1 MLFKKTYKLATM
13 LAVMGALT
21 GHAASDIDLN
31 SIGYFSFTP
40 LPAELQA
47 QKDTLLLSDSP
58 EYVGPVGGVLS
69 AGSINGKGRIYFYH
83 VNEMAEPHKIAII
96 LENTGNEPNGIA
108 VFRELKSIATS
119 DYFAAGRDL
128 SRKEL
133 EQPLTDKPLYSFVM
147 PPKSRQLVFTD
158 LEHSP
163 IPKDALFTGIV
174 DLQTSAPVFARVMM
188 IPMNLN
194 SIESSYWVNN
204 LPIDHVRLRGTFTG
218 AEREMAVTKEYNTTL
233 GGAYVELGND
243 REDRF
248 VEGVDELDNKAYVKD
263 AGNYGISYTVKIPT
277 SGEDPFRLYFNP
289 LGGGYSGSFTVKAQ
303 RRWQKAPSESMTYHI
318 GGDDGLMALG
328 HNTVLDSRYM
338 GNYYGGDTLT
348 IDFMPAGAS
357 NLPVRFL
364 LIPEALAN
372 PQYARVLATNEAG
385 QRALEAEAQKEATEA
400 AKKVAIEE
408 KYVAAKTQKE
418 EQAHQL
424 AEAAKLAAEK
434 AAAAHKAAQD
444 RQAELDKRD
453 AEEQAKLK
461 AKADAAAERARA
473 KAEADRQLAEQ
484 KAKADAQK
492 AEAARIAAE
501 QKAKDDAAKAEAA
514 RIAAEQKAKA
524 DAQKAEA
531 ARIAAEQ
538 AAREKAEREQAAR
551 EAAEQ
556 KAREYAAKLEAQRL
570 EAQRKAEEERIL
582 AEQRAEAAR
591 IEAEHKAAEQ
601 AAKNEAERQE
611 AARKAEAARQEA
623 LRKAEI
629 ARQEAARKAEEERLA
644 AIERAQEEARK
655 AEEARQRE
663 EARKV
668 EAARKAEDARLAA
681 IAKAQEEARKAE
693 ERRIAE
699 EAKRAEETRKAE
711 EARRAE
717 EARKAE
723 AARIAEAERIAEA
736 ARQAEEARIREENRA
751 AEAARKAERERIAKE
766 QAEAARKAEEARQL
780 AEKRYREYEIAQEQ
794 AKEARRR
801 ADIQR
806 EAQKKAAQRAEE
818 IRLAAQRQII
828 AKRNAEIARQKLAE
842 EREAARIAAQGG
854 KRRSFAELDDVNTSA
869 NQDEDTTQNAVSI
882 DQLTRKQQ

>member
-83 VNEMAEPHKIAII
+83 VNEMSEPHKIAII

-385 QRALEAEAQKEATEA
+385 QRALEAEAQKEAAEA

-591 IEAEHKAAEQ
+591 IEAERKAAEQ

-623 LRKAEI
+623 LRKAEM
-629 ARQEAARKAEEERLA
+629 ARQEAARKAEEE
-644 AIERAQEEARK
+644 
-655 AEEARQRE
+655 
-663 EARKV
+663 
-668 EAARKAEDARLAA
+668 RLAA

-699 EAKRAEETRKAE
+699 EAKRTEEARKAE

-854 KRRSFAELDDVNTSA
+854 KRRSFAELNDVNTSVD
-869 NQDEDTTQNAVSI
+869 QDEDTTQNAVSI

>member
-385 QRALEAEAQKEATEA
+385 QRALEAEAQKEAAEA

-501 QKAKDDAAKAEAA
+501 QKAKDDAARAEAA
-514 RIAAEQKAKA
+514 RIAAEQ
-524 DAQKAEA
+524 Q
-531 ARIAAEQ
+531 RIAAEQ

-551 EAAEQ
+551 DAAEK

-570 EAQRKAEEERIL
+570 EAQRKAEEERII

-623 LRKAEI
+623 ARQAEEKRRAAEAKAEAERIAAEAKRAEEARKAEAARQEAMRKAEI

-644 AIERAQEEARK
+644 AIAKAQEEARK
-655 AEEARQRE
+655 AEEARQQE
-663 EARKV
+663 EARRA
-668 EAARKAEDARLAA
+668 EAARKAED
-681 IAKAQEEARKAE
+681 
-693 ERRIAE
+693 
-699 EAKRAEETRKAE
+699 
-711 EARRAE
+711 ARRAE

-766 QAEAARKAEEARQL
+766 QAEAAKKAEEARQL

-869 NQDEDTTQNAVSI
+869 DQDEDTTQNAVSI

>member
-133 EQPLTDKPLYSFVM
+133 EQPLTDKSLYSFVM

-263 AGNYGISYTVKIPT
+263 SGNYGISYTVKIPT

-385 QRALEAEAQKEATEA
+385 QRALEAEAQKEAAEA

-591 IEAEHKAAEQ
+591 IEAERKAAEQ

-623 LRKAEI
+623 ARRAEEKRKA
-629 ARQEAARKAEEERLA
+629 AEAKAEA
-644 AIERAQEEARK
+644 
-655 AEEARQRE
+655 
-663 EARKV
+663 
-668 EAARKAEDARLAA
+668 D
-681 IAKAQEEARKAE
+681 
-693 ERRIAE
+693 RIAA
-699 EAKRAEETRKAE
+699 EAKRTEEARKAE

-723 AARIAEAERIAEA
+723 VARIAEAERIAEA

-882 DQLTRKQQ
+882 D

>member
-1 MLFKKTYKLATM
+1 MLCKKTYKLATM

-21 GHAASDIDLN
+21 GHAASDIDFN

-40 LPAELQA
+40 LPAQLES

-83 VNEMAEPHKIAII
+83 VNEMAEPHKIAIV
-96 LENTGNEPNGIA
+96 LENTGDAPNGIA
-108 VFRELKSIATS
+108 VFRELKSIATP

-133 EQPLTDKPLYSFVM
+133 EQPLSDRQLYSFVM

-158 LEHSP
+158 LEHTP

-188 IPMNLN
+188 IPMSLN
-194 SIESSYWVNN
+194 SIEASYWVNN

-218 AEREMAVTKEYNTTL
+218 AERKMAVSKEYNTTL

-248 VEGVDELDNKAYVKD
+248 VEGVDEMDNKAYVKD
-263 AGNYGISYTVKIPT
+263 SGNYGISYTVKIPT

-303 RRWQKAPSESMTYHI
+303 RRWQKVPSESMTYHV

-328 HNTVLDSRYM
+328 HNTVMDSRYM

-348 IDFMPAGAS
+348 IEFMPAGAS

-364 LIPEALAN
+364 LVPEALAN

-385 QRALEAEAQKEATEA
+385 QRALEAEAQKEAAEA

-408 KYVAAKTQKE
+408 KYVAAKAQKE

-424 AEAAKLAAEK
+424 AEQAKLAAEK
-434 AAAAHKAAQD
+434 AAAAHKAAQA
-444 RQAELDKRD
+444 RQAELDKRE
-453 AEEQAKLK
+453 AEEQAKIK
-461 AKADAAAERARA
+461 AKADAAAEKARA
-473 KAEADRQLAEQ
+473 KAEAERQLAEQ
-484 KAKADAQK
+484 KAKDDADK

-501 QKAKDDAAKAEAA
+501 QKAKDDAA
-514 RIAAEQKAKA
+514 
-524 DAQKAEA
+524 
-531 ARIAAEQ
+531 
-538 AAREKAEREQAAR
+538 
-551 EAAEQ
+551 
-556 KAREYAAKLEAQRL
+556 
-570 EAQRKAEEERIL
+570 
-582 AEQRAEAAR
+582 RAEAA
-591 IEAEHKAAEQ
+591 
-601 AAKNEAERQE
+601 RQE
-611 AARKAEAARQEA
+611 AARKAEEKRKAAEAKAEAERIAAEVKRAEEARKAEEARQEA
-623 LRKAEI
+623 LRKVEM

-644 AIERAQEEARK
+644 AIAKEQEAS
-655 AEEARQRE
+655 
-663 EARKV
+663 
-668 EAARKAEDARLAA
+668 
-681 IAKAQEEARKAE
+681 RKAE
-693 ERRIAE
+693 ERRIAA
-699 EAKRAEETRKAE
+699 EAKRAEEMRKAE
-711 EARRAE
+711 EARIAE
-717 EARKAE
+717 EIRKAE
-723 AARIAEAERIAEA
+723 ATRRAEAERIAEA
-736 ARQAEEARIREENRA
+736 ARLAEEARIREENRI

-780 AEKRYREYEIAQEQ
+780 AEKRYREYEIAQAQ

-801 ADIQR
+801 AEIQR

-828 AKRNAEIARQKLAE
+828 AKRNAEIARQKIAE
-842 EREAARIAAQGG
+842 EREAARIAVQGG
-854 KRRSFAELDDVNTSA
+854 KRRSFSELDDVNT
-869 NQDEDTTQNAVSI
+869 NVDQEQDNAQDAVSI
-882 DQLTRKQQ
+882 EQLTRRRN

>member
-40 LPAELQA
+40 LPAELQE

-194 SIESSYWVNN
+194 SMESSYWVNN

-303 RRWQKAPSESMTYHI
+303 RRWQKVPSESMTYHI

-385 QRALEAEAQKEATEA
+385 QRALEVEAQKEAAEA

-444 RQAELDKRD
+444 RQVELDKRD

-473 KAEADRQLAEQ
+473 KAEA
-484 KAKADAQK
+484 
-492 AEAARIAAE
+492 ARIAAE
-501 QKAKDDAAKAEAA
+501 QKAKDDA
-514 RIAAEQKAKA
+514 
-524 DAQKAEA
+524 QKAEV
-531 ARIAAEQ
+531 ARVAAEQ
-538 AAREKAEREQAAR
+538 AAREKAVREQAAR

-591 IEAEHKAAEQ
+591 IEAERKVAEQ

-623 LRKAEI
+623 LRKAEM

-663 EARKV
+663 EARRV
-668 EAARKAEDARLAA
+668 EASRQAEEARLAA
-681 IAKAQEEARKAE
+681 
-693 ERRIAE
+693 
-699 EAKRAEETRKAE
+699 
-711 EARRAE
+711 
-717 EARKAE
+717 
-723 AARIAEAERIAEA
+723 IAEA

-854 KRRSFAELDDVNTSA
+854 KRRSFAELDDVNTSV

>member
-133 EQPLTDKPLYSFVM
+133 EQPLMDKPLYSFVM

-385 QRALEAEAQKEATEA
+385 QRALEAEAQKEAAEA

-501 QKAKDDAAKAEAA
+501 Q
-514 RIAAEQKAKA
+514 
-524 DAQKAEA
+524 
-531 ARIAAEQ
+531 

-591 IEAEHKAAEQ
+591 IEAERKAAEQ

-623 LRKAEI
+623 ARQAEEKRKAAEAKAEANRIAAEAKRTEEARKAEEARQEALRKAEM
-629 ARQEAARKAEEERLA
+629 ARQEAARKAEEE
-644 AIERAQEEARK
+644 
-655 AEEARQRE
+655 
-663 EARKV
+663 
-668 EAARKAEDARLAA
+668 RLAA

-699 EAKRAEETRKAE
+699 EAKRAEEARKAE

-766 QAEAARKAEEARQL
+766 QAEAARKAEEARRL

>member
-385 QRALEAEAQKEATEA
+385 QRALEAEAQKEAAEA

-531 ARIAAEQ
+531 ARMAAEQ
-538 AAREKAEREQAAR
+538 VAREKAEREQAAR

-623 LRKAEI
+623 LRKAEM
-629 ARQEAARKAEEERLA
+629 ARQEAARKAEEERLV

-663 EARKV
+663 EARRV
-668 EAARKAEDARLAA
+668 EASRQAEEARLAA
-681 IAKAQEEARKAE
+681 
-693 ERRIAE
+693 
-699 EAKRAEETRKAE
+699 
-711 EARRAE
+711 
-717 EARKAE
+717 
-723 AARIAEAERIAEA
+723 IAEA

-780 AEKRYREYEIAQEQ
+780 AEKRYREYEIAQAQ

-801 ADIQR
+801 AEIQR

-869 NQDEDTTQNAVSI
+869 DQDEDTTQNSVSI
-882 DQLTRKQQ
+882 DQLTKKQQ

>member
-83 VNEMAEPHKIAII
+83 VNEMSEPHKIAII

-133 EQPLTDKPLYSFVM
+133 EQPLSDKPLYSFVM

-385 QRALEAEAQKEATEA
+385 QRALEAEAQKEAAEA

-408 KYVAAKTQKE
+408 KTVAVKTQKE

-424 AEAAKLAAEK
+424 AEQAKLAAEK
-434 AAAAHKAAQD
+434 AAAIHKAAQA

-461 AKADAAAERARA
+461 AKADAVAERVRA

-484 KAKADAQK
+484 KAKVEAQK
-492 AEAARIAAE
+492 TEAARIAAE
-501 QKAKDDAAKAEAA
+501 QKAKDDAARAEAA
-514 RIAAEQKAKA
+514 RIAAEQ
-524 DAQKAEA
+524 Q
-531 ARIAAEQ
+531 RIAAEQ

-551 EAAEQ
+551 DAAEK

-582 AEQRAEAAR
+582 AEQRAEATR
-591 IEAEHKAAEQ
+591 IEAERKAAEQ

-623 LRKAEI
+623 ARQAEEKRKAAEAKAEADRIAAEAKRAEEARKAEAARQEAMRKAEM

-644 AIERAQEEARK
+644 AIAKAQEEARK
-655 AEEARQRE
+655 AEEARQ
-663 EARKV
+663 
-668 EAARKAEDARLAA
+668 
-681 IAKAQEEARKAE
+681 QEEAR
-693 ERRIAE
+693 R
-699 EAKRAEETRKAE
+699 
-711 EARRAE
+711 
-717 EARKAE
+717 
-723 AARIAEAERIAEA
+723 AEA
-736 ARQAEEARIREENRA
+736 ARQAEEARKREENRV
-751 AEAARKAERERIAKE
+751 AEATHKAERERIAKE

-854 KRRSFAELDDVNTSA
+854 KRRSFAELDDVNTTVD
-869 NQDEDTTQNAVSI
+869 QDEDTTQNAVPI
-882 DQLTRKQQ
+882 DQLTKKNSK

>member
-31 SIGYFSFTP
+31 SIGYFAFTP

-83 VNEMAEPHKIAII
+83 VNEMSEPHKIAII
-96 LENTGNEPNGIA
+96 LENIGNEPNGIA

-248 VEGVDELDNKAYVKD
+248 VEGVDELDNKSYVKD

-348 IDFMPAGAS
+348 IEFIPAGAS

-372 PQYARVLATNEAG
+372 PQYVRVLATNEAG
-385 QRALEAEAQKEATEA
+385 QRALEAEAQKEAAEA

-473 KAEADRQLAEQ
+473 KAEA
-484 KAKADAQK
+484 
-492 AEAARIAAE
+492 ARIAAE
-501 QKAKDDAAKAEAA
+501 QKAKDDA
-514 RIAAEQKAKA
+514 
-524 DAQKAEA
+524 QKAEV
-531 ARIAAEQ
+531 ARVAAEQ

-591 IEAEHKAAEQ
+591 IEAERKAAEQ

-623 LRKAEI
+623 LRKAEM

-663 EARKV
+663 EARRV
-668 EAARKAEDARLAA
+668 EASRQAEEARLAA
-681 IAKAQEEARKAE
+681 
-693 ERRIAE
+693 
-699 EAKRAEETRKAE
+699 
-711 EARRAE
+711 
-717 EARKAE
+717 
-723 AARIAEAERIAEA
+723 IAEA

-751 AEAARKAERERIAKE
+751 VEAARKAERERIAKE

-869 NQDEDTTQNAVSI
+869 DQDEDTTQNAVSI

>member
-47 QKDTLLLSDSP
+47 QKDTLILSDSP

-303 RRWQKAPSESMTYHI
+303 RRWQKAPSEIMTYHI

-385 QRALEAEAQKEATEA
+385 QRALEAEAQKEAAEA

-538 AAREKAEREQAAR
+538 AAREKAEREQSAR

-591 IEAEHKAAEQ
+591 IEAERKAAEQ

-611 AARKAEAARQEA
+611 AARKAEAARQEVA
-623 LRKAEI
+623 RRAEEKRKA
-629 ARQEAARKAEEERLA
+629 AEAKAEA
-644 AIERAQEEARK
+644 
-655 AEEARQRE
+655 
-663 EARKV
+663 
-668 EAARKAEDARLAA
+668 D
-681 IAKAQEEARKAE
+681 
-693 ERRIAE
+693 RIAA
-699 EAKRAEETRKAE
+699 EAKRADEARKAE

-723 AARIAEAERIAEA
+723 VARIAEAERIAEA

-869 NQDEDTTQNAVSI
+869 DQDEDTTQNAVSI

>member
-385 QRALEAEAQKEATEA
+385 QRALEAEAQKEAAEA

-501 QKAKDDAAKAEAA
+501 QKAKDDAAKVEAA
-514 RIAAEQKAKA
+514 RIVAEQKAKA

-531 ARIAAEQ
+531 ARIADEQ

-591 IEAEHKAAEQ
+591 IETEHKAAEQ

-623 LRKAEI
+623 ARQAEEKRKA
-629 ARQEAARKAEEERLA
+629 AEAKAEADRIA
-644 AIERAQEEARK
+644 AEAKRT
-655 AEEARQRE
+655 
-663 EARKV
+663 
-668 EAARKAEDARLAA
+668 
-681 IAKAQEEARKAE
+681 EEARKAE

-699 EAKRAEETRKAE
+699 EAKRAEEARKAE
-711 EARRAE
+711 EAHRAE

-736 ARQAEEARIREENRA
+736 ARQAEEARIREENRV

-869 NQDEDTTQNAVSI
+869 DQDEDTTQNAVSI

>member
-40 LPAELQA
+40 LPTELQS
-47 QKDTLLLSDSP
+47 QKDTLILSDSP

-83 VNEMAEPHKIAII
+83 VNEMSEPHKIAII

-133 EQPLTDKPLYSFVM
+133 EQPLSDKPLYSFVM

-204 LPIDHVRLRGTFTG
+204 LPIDQVRLRGTFTG

-385 QRALEAEAQKEATEA
+385 QRALEAEAQKEAAEA

-408 KYVAAKTQKE
+408 KTVAVKTQKE

-424 AEAAKLAAEK
+424 AEQAKLAAEK
-434 AAAAHKAAQD
+434 AAAIHKAAQA

-461 AKADAAAERARA
+461 AKADAAAERARV

-538 AAREKAEREQAAR
+538 KAKDDAARAEAARIAAAEKAKEDARLAAAKAEQQRMAVEQAAREKAEREQATR
-551 EAAEQ
+551 DAAEK
-556 KAREYAAKLEAQRL
+556 KAREYAAKLEAQQL

-591 IEAEHKAAEQ
+591 IEAERKAAEQ

-611 AARKAEAARQEA
+611 AARKAEV
-623 LRKAEI
+623 
-629 ARQEAARKAEEERLA
+629 ARQEAARQAEEKRKVAEAKAE
-644 AIERAQEEARK
+644 
-655 AEEARQRE
+655 AE
-663 EARKV
+663 
-668 EAARKAEDARLAA
+668 
-681 IAKAQEEARKAE
+681 
-693 ERRIAE
+693 RIAA
-699 EAKRAEETRKAE
+699 EAKRS
-711 EARRAE
+711 E

-723 AARIAEAERIAEA
+723 AARQEAMRKAEI
-736 ARQAEEARIREENRA
+736 ARQ
-751 AEAARKAERERIAKE
+751 EAARKAERERIAKE

-854 KRRSFAELDDVNTSA
+854 KRRSFAELDDVNTTVD
-869 NQDEDTTQNAVSI
+869 QDEDTTQNAVSI
-882 DQLTRKQQ
+882 DQLTKKNSK

>member
-13 LAVMGALT
+13 LAVMGVLT

-385 QRALEAEAQKEATEA
+385 QRALEAEAQKEAAEA

-408 KYVAAKTQKE
+408 KYVAVKTQKE

-501 QKAKDDAAKAEAA
+501 Q
-514 RIAAEQKAKA
+514 
-524 DAQKAEA
+524 
-531 ARIAAEQ
+531 

-591 IEAEHKAAEQ
+591 IEVERKAAEQ

-629 ARQEAARKAEEERLA
+629 ARQEAARKAEEERLV

-681 IAKAQEEARKAE
+681 IAKAEEEARKAE

-699 EAKRAEETRKAE
+699 EAKRAEEARKAE

-723 AARIAEAERIAEA
+723 VARIAEAERIAEA

-751 AEAARKAERERIAKE
+751 AEAARKAERERIVKE
-766 QAEAARKAEEARQL
+766 QAEAAKKSEEARQL

-869 NQDEDTTQNAVSI
+869 DQDEDTTQNAVSI

>member
-1 MLFKKTYKLATM
+1 MLCKKTYKLATM

-21 GHAASDIDLN
+21 GHAASDIDFN

-40 LPAELQA
+40 LPAQLEA

-83 VNEMAEPHKIAII
+83 VNEMAEPHKIAIV
-96 LENTGNEPNGIA
+96 LENTGDAPNGIA
-108 VFRELKSIATS
+108 IFRELKSIATP

-133 EQPLTDKPLYSFVM
+133 EQPLSDRQLYSFVM

-158 LEHSP
+158 LEHTP

-188 IPMNLN
+188 IPMSLN
-194 SIESSYWVNN
+194 SIEASYWVNN

-218 AEREMAVTKEYNTTL
+218 AERKMAVSKEYNTTL

-248 VEGVDELDNKAYVKD
+248 VEGVDEMDNKAYVKD
-263 AGNYGISYTVKIPT
+263 SGNYGISYTVKIPT

-303 RRWQKAPSESMTYHI
+303 RRWQKVPSESMTYHV

-328 HNTVLDSRYM
+328 HNTVMDSRYM

-348 IDFMPAGAS
+348 IEFMPAGAS

-364 LIPEALAN
+364 LVPEALAN

-385 QRALEAEAQKEATEA
+385 QRALEAEAQKEAAEA

-408 KYVAAKTQKE
+408 KYVAAKAQKE

-424 AEAAKLAAEK
+424 AEQAKLAAEK
-434 AAAAHKAAQD
+434 AAAAHKAAQA
-444 RQAELDKRD
+444 RQAELDKRE
-453 AEEQAKLK
+453 AEEQAKIK
-461 AKADAAAERARA
+461 AKADAAAEKARA
-473 KAEADRQLAEQ
+473 KAEAERQLAEQ
-484 KAKADAQK
+484 KAKDDADK

-501 QKAKDDAAKAEAA
+501 QKAKDDAARAEAA
-514 RIAAEQKAKA
+514 RLAAEAKAKEDARIAAAKA
-524 DAQKAEA
+524 EQQ
-531 ARIAAEQ
+531 RIAAEQ
-538 AAREKAEREQAAR
+538 AAREKAQREQAA
-551 EAAEQ
+551 
-556 KAREYAAKLEAQRL
+556 KT
-570 EAQRKAEEERIL
+570 
-582 AEQRAEAAR
+582 
-591 IEAEHKAAEQ
+591 
-601 AAKNEAERQE
+601 EAERQE

-623 LRKAEI
+623 ARKAEEKRKAAEAKAEAERI
-629 ARQEAARKAEEERLA
+629 AAEVKRAEEARKAEEARQEALRKVEMARQEAARKAEEERLA
-644 AIERAQEEARK
+644 AIAKEQEES
-655 AEEARQRE
+655 
-663 EARKV
+663 
-668 EAARKAEDARLAA
+668 
-681 IAKAQEEARKAE
+681 RKAE
-693 ERRIAE
+693 ERRIAA
-699 EAKRAEETRKAE
+699 EAKRAEEMRKAE
-711 EARRAE
+711 DARIAE
-717 EARKAE
+717 EIRKAE
-723 AARIAEAERIAEA
+723 AARHAEAERIAEA
-736 ARQAEEARIREENRA
+736 ARLAEEARIREENRI

-780 AEKRYREYEIAQEQ
+780 AEKRYREYEIAQAQ

-801 ADIQR
+801 AEIQR

-828 AKRNAEIARQKLAE
+828 AKRNAEIARQKIAE

-854 KRRSFAELDDVNTSA
+854 KRRSFSELDDVNT
-869 NQDEDTTQNAVSI
+869 NVDQEQDNAQDAVSI
-882 DQLTRKQQ
+882 EQLTRRRN

>member
-1 MLFKKTYKLATM
+1 M

-348 IDFMPAGAS
+348 IEFMPAGAS

-385 QRALEAEAQKEATEA
+385 QRALEAEAQKEAAEA

-591 IEAEHKAAEQ
+591 IEAERKAAEQ

-623 LRKAEI
+623 
-629 ARQEAARKAEEERLA
+629 ARQ
-644 AIERAQEEARK
+644 
-655 AEEARQRE
+655 
-663 EARKV
+663 
-668 EAARKAEDARLAA
+668 
-681 IAKAQEEARKAE
+681 
-693 ERRIAE
+693 
-699 EAKRAEETRKAE
+699 
-711 EARRAE
+711 
-717 EARKAE
+717 AE

>member
-108 VFRELKSIATS
+108 VFRELKSIATP

-133 EQPLTDKPLYSFVM
+133 EQPLSDKPLYSFVM

-348 IDFMPAGAS
+348 IEFMPAGAS

-385 QRALEAEAQKEATEA
+385 QRALEAEAQKEAAEA

-492 AEAARIAAE
+492 AEATRIAAE

-514 RIAAEQKAKA
+514 RMAAEQKAKA

-538 AAREKAEREQAAR
+538 AAREKAQKEQAAR

-591 IEAEHKAAEQ
+591 IEAERKAAEQ

-623 LRKAEI
+623 ARQAEEKRKAAEAKAEADRIAAEAKRAEEARKAEEARQEALRKAEM

-644 AIERAQEEARK
+644 AIVRAQEEARK

-663 EARKV
+663 EARRV
-668 EAARKAEDARLAA
+668 EAARQAEEARLAA
-681 IAKAQEEARKAE
+681 
-693 ERRIAE
+693 
-699 EAKRAEETRKAE
+699 
-711 EARRAE
+711 
-717 EARKAE
+717 
-723 AARIAEAERIAEA
+723 IAEA

-751 AEAARKAERERIAKE
+751 AEAARKAERERIEKE

-854 KRRSFAELDDVNTSA
+854 KRRSFAELNDVNT
-869 NQDEDTTQNAVSI
+869 NVDQDEDTTQNAVSI

>member
-385 QRALEAEAQKEATEA
+385 QRALEAEAQKEAAEA

-591 IEAEHKAAEQ
+591 IEAERKAAEQ

-623 LRKAEI
+623 LRKAEM

-668 EAARKAEDARLAA
+668 EAARQAEEARLAA
-681 IAKAQEEARKAE
+681 
-693 ERRIAE
+693 
-699 EAKRAEETRKAE
+699 
-711 EARRAE
+711 
-717 EARKAE
+717 
-723 AARIAEAERIAEA
+723 IAEA

-869 NQDEDTTQNAVSI
+869 DQDEDTTQNAVSI

>member
-133 EQPLTDKPLYSFVM
+133 EQPLTDKALYSFVM

-372 PQYARVLATNEAG
+372 PQYARILATNEAG
-385 QRALEAEAQKEATEA
+385 QRALEAEAQKEAAEA

-611 AARKAEAARQEA
+611 AARKAEADRIAAEAKRTEEARKAEEARQEA
-623 LRKAEI
+623 LRKAEM
-629 ARQEAARKAEEERLA
+629 ARQEAARKAEEE
-644 AIERAQEEARK
+644 
-655 AEEARQRE
+655 
-663 EARKV
+663 
-668 EAARKAEDARLAA
+668 RLAA

-699 EAKRAEETRKAE
+699 EAKRAEEARKAE

>member
-108 VFRELKSIATS
+108 VFRELKSIATP

-133 EQPLTDKPLYSFVM
+133 EQPLSDKPLYSFVM

-263 AGNYGISYTVKIPT
+263 SGNYGISYTVKIPT

-348 IDFMPAGAS
+348 IEFMPAGAS

-364 LIPEALAN
+364 LVPEALAN

-385 QRALEAEAQKEATEA
+385 QRALEAEAQKEAAEA

-453 AEEQAKLK
+453 AEEQAKRK

-514 RIAAEQKAKA
+514 RMAAEQKAKA

-538 AAREKAEREQAAR
+538 AAREKAQKEQAAR

-591 IEAEHKAAEQ
+591 IEAERKAAEQ

-644 AIERAQEEARK
+644 AIVRAQEEARK
-655 AEEARQRE
+655 SEEARQRE
-663 EARKV
+663 EARRV
-668 EAARKAEDARLAA
+668 EAARQAEEARLAA
-681 IAKAQEEARKAE
+681 
-693 ERRIAE
+693 
-699 EAKRAEETRKAE
+699 
-711 EARRAE
+711 
-717 EARKAE
+717 
-723 AARIAEAERIAEA
+723 IAEA

-854 KRRSFAELDDVNTSA
+854 KRRSFAELNDVNT
-869 NQDEDTTQNAVSI
+869 NVDQDEDTTQNAVSI

>member
-1 MLFKKTYKLATM
+1 MLCKKTYKLATM

-21 GHAASDIDLN
+21 GHAASDIDFN

-40 LPAELQA
+40 LPAQLEA

-83 VNEMAEPHKIAII
+83 VNEMAEPHKIAIV
-96 LENTGNEPNGIA
+96 LENTGDAPNGIA
-108 VFRELKSIATS
+108 IFRELKSIATP

-133 EQPLTDKPLYSFVM
+133 EQPLSDRQLYSFVM

-158 LEHSP
+158 LEHTP

-188 IPMNLN
+188 IPMSLN
-194 SIESSYWVNN
+194 SIEASYWVNN

-218 AEREMAVTKEYNTTL
+218 AERKMAVSKEYNTTL

-248 VEGVDELDNKAYVKD
+248 VEGVDEMDNKAYVKD
-263 AGNYGISYTVKIPT
+263 SGNYGISYTVKIPT

-303 RRWQKAPSESMTYHI
+303 RRWQKVPSESMTYHV

-328 HNTVLDSRYM
+328 HNTVMDSRYM

-348 IDFMPAGAS
+348 IEFMPAGAS

-364 LIPEALAN
+364 LVPEALAN

-385 QRALEAEAQKEATEA
+385 QRALEAEAQKEAAEA

-408 KYVAAKTQKE
+408 KYVAAKAQKE

-424 AEAAKLAAEK
+424 AEQAKLAAEK
-434 AAAAHKAAQD
+434 AAAAHKAAQA
-444 RQAELDKRD
+444 RQAELDKRE
-453 AEEQAKLK
+453 AEEQAKIK
-461 AKADAAAERARA
+461 AKADAAAEKARA
-473 KAEADRQLAEQ
+473 KAEAERQLGEQ
-484 KAKADAQK
+484 KAKADADK

-501 QKAKDDAAKAEAA
+501 QKAKDDAARAEAA
-514 RIAAEQKAKA
+514 RLAAEAKAKEDARIAAAKA
-524 DAQKAEA
+524 EQQ
-531 ARIAAEQ
+531 RIAAEQ
-538 AAREKAEREQAAR
+538 AAREKDQREQAAR
-551 EAAEQ
+551 EAAEK
-556 KAREYAAKLEAQRL
+556 KAQEYAAKLEAQRL
-570 EAQRKAEEERIL
+570 EAQRKAEERRIA
-582 AEQRAEAAR
+582 AEAKRAEEMRKAEDAR
-591 IEAEHKAAEQ
+591 IAEEI
-601 AAKNEAERQE
+601 
-611 AARKAEAARQEA
+611 RKAEAARH
-623 LRKAEI
+623 
-629 ARQEAARKAEEERLA
+629 
-644 AIERAQEEARK
+644 
-655 AEEARQRE
+655 
-663 EARKV
+663 
-668 EAARKAEDARLAA
+668 
-681 IAKAQEEARKAE
+681 
-693 ERRIAE
+693 
-699 EAKRAEETRKAE
+699 
-711 EARRAE
+711 
-717 EARKAE
+717 
-723 AARIAEAERIAEA
+723 AEAERIAEA
-736 ARQAEEARIREENRA
+736 ARLAEEARIREENRI

-780 AEKRYREYEIAQEQ
+780 AEKRYREYEIAQAQ

-801 ADIQR
+801 AEIQR
-806 EAQKKAAQRAEE
+806 EAQKKAARRAEE

-828 AKRNAEIARQKLAE
+828 AKRNAEIARQKIAE

-854 KRRSFAELDDVNTSA
+854 KRRSFSELDDVNT
-869 NQDEDTTQNAVSI
+869 NVDQEQDNAQDAVSI
-882 DQLTRKQQ
+882 EQLTRRRN

>member
-83 VNEMAEPHKIAII
+83 VNEMSEPHKIAII

-133 EQPLTDKPLYSFVM
+133 EQPLSDKPLYSFVM

-348 IDFMPAGAS
+348 IEFMPAGAS

-385 QRALEAEAQKEATEA
+385 QRALEAEAQKEAAEA

-408 KYVAAKTQKE
+408 KTVAVKTQKE

-424 AEAAKLAAEK
+424 AEQAKLAAEK
-434 AAAAHKAAQD
+434 AAAIHKAAQA

-453 AEEQAKLK
+453 AEEQVKLK
-461 AKADAAAERARA
+461 AKADAAAERVR
-473 KAEADRQLAEQ
+473 
-484 KAKADAQK
+484 
-492 AEAARIAAE
+492 
-501 QKAKDDAAKAEAA
+501 AKAEAA
-514 RIAAEQKAKA
+514 RIT
-524 DAQKAEA
+524 
-531 ARIAAEQ
+531 AEQ

-551 EAAEQ
+551 DAAEK
-556 KAREYAAKLEAQRL
+556 KARDYAAKLEAQRL

-591 IEAEHKAAEQ
+591 IEAERKAAEQ

-623 LRKAEI
+623 ARQAEEKRKAAEAKAEADRIAAEAKRAEEARKSEAARQEAMRKAEI

-644 AIERAQEEARK
+644 AIAKAQEEARK
-655 AEEARQRE
+655 AEEARQ
-663 EARKV
+663 
-668 EAARKAEDARLAA
+668 
-681 IAKAQEEARKAE
+681 QEEARKAE
-693 ERRIAE
+693 EARQQ
-699 EAKRAEETRKAE
+699 E
-711 EARRAE
+711 EARR
-717 EARKAE
+717 
-723 AARIAEAERIAEA
+723 AEA

-854 KRRSFAELDDVNTSA
+854 KRRSFAELNDVNTTVD
-869 NQDEDTTQNAVSI
+869 QDEDTAQNAVSI
-882 DQLTRKQQ
+882 DQLTRKKQ

>member
-372 PQYARVLATNEAG
+372 PQYARILATNEAG
-385 QRALEAEAQKEATEA
+385 QRALEAEAQKEAAEA

-484 KAKADAQK
+484 KA
-492 AEAARIAAE
+492 
-501 QKAKDDAAKAEAA
+501 
-514 RIAAEQKAKA
+514 
-524 DAQKAEA
+524 
-531 ARIAAEQ
+531 
-538 AAREKAEREQAAR
+538 
-551 EAAEQ
+551 
-556 KAREYAAKLEAQRL
+556 REYAAKLEAQRL

-591 IEAEHKAAEQ
+591 IEAERKAAEQ

-623 LRKAEI
+623 ARQAEEKRKAAEAKAEADRIAAEAKRTEEARKAEEARQEALRKAEM

-663 EARKV
+663 EARRV
-668 EAARKAEDARLAA
+668 EASRQAEEARLAA
-681 IAKAQEEARKAE
+681 
-693 ERRIAE
+693 
-699 EAKRAEETRKAE
+699 
-711 EARRAE
+711 
-717 EARKAE
+717 
-723 AARIAEAERIAEA
+723 IAEA

>member
-83 VNEMAEPHKIAII
+83 VNEMSEPHKIAII

-133 EQPLTDKPLYSFVM
+133 EQPLSDKPLYSFVM

-204 LPIDHVRLRGTFTG
+204 LPIDQVRLRGTFTG

-348 IDFMPAGAS
+348 IEFMPAGAS

-372 PQYARVLATNEAG
+372 PQYARILATNEAG
-385 QRALEAEAQKEATEA
+385 QRALEAEAQKEAAEA

-408 KYVAAKTQKE
+408 KTVAVKTQKE

-501 QKAKDDAAKAEAA
+501 QKAKDDAAKAEEA

-591 IEAEHKAAEQ
+591 IEAERKAAEQ

-623 LRKAEI
+623 LRKAEM
-629 ARQEAARKAEEERLA
+629 ARQEAARKAEEE
-644 AIERAQEEARK
+644 
-655 AEEARQRE
+655 
-663 EARKV
+663 
-668 EAARKAEDARLAA
+668 RLAA

-699 EAKRAEETRKAE
+699 EAKRAEEARKAE

-854 KRRSFAELDDVNTSA
+854 KRRSFAELNDVNTSA
-869 NQDEDTTQNAVSI
+869 DQDEDTTQNAVSI

>member
-348 IDFMPAGAS
+348 IEFMPAGAS

-385 QRALEAEAQKEATEA
+385 QRALEAEAQKEAAEA

-473 KAEADRQLAEQ
+473 KAEADRQLVEQ

-531 ARIAAEQ
+531 ARMAAEQ
-538 AAREKAEREQAAR
+538 AAREKAEREQATR

-623 LRKAEI
+623 ARQAEEKRKA
-629 ARQEAARKAEEERLA
+629 AEAKAEADRIA
-644 AIERAQEEARK
+644 AEAKRT
-655 AEEARQRE
+655 
-663 EARKV
+663 
-668 EAARKAEDARLAA
+668 
-681 IAKAQEEARKAE
+681 EEARKAE

-699 EAKRAEETRKAE
+699 EAKRAEEARKTE

-869 NQDEDTTQNAVSI
+869 DQDEDTTQNAVSI

>member
-13 LAVMGALT
+13 LAVIGALT

-385 QRALEAEAQKEATEA
+385 QRALEAEAQKEAAEA

-424 AEAAKLAAEK
+424 AEQAKLAAEK
-434 AAAAHKAAQD
+434 AADAHKAAQA

-473 KAEADRQLAEQ
+473 KAEADRQLTEQ

-538 AAREKAEREQAAR
+538 AAREKAEREQATR
-551 EAAEQ
+551 EAAEK

-570 EAQRKAEEERIL
+570 EAQRKAEE
-582 AEQRAEAAR
+582 
-591 IEAEHKAAEQ
+591 
-601 AAKNEAERQE
+601 
-611 AARKAEAARQEA
+611 
-623 LRKAEI
+623 
-629 ARQEAARKAEEERLA
+629 
-644 AIERAQEEARK
+644 
-655 AEEARQRE
+655 ARQRE
-663 EARKV
+663 EARRV
-668 EAARKAEDARLAA
+668 EAARQAEEARLAA
-681 IAKAQEEARKAE
+681 
-693 ERRIAE
+693 
-699 EAKRAEETRKAE
+699 
-711 EARRAE
+711 
-717 EARKAE
+717 
-723 AARIAEAERIAEA
+723 IAEA

-801 ADIQR
+801 AEIQR

-828 AKRNAEIARQKLAE
+828 AKRNAEIARQKIAE

-854 KRRSFAELDDVNTSA
+854 KRRSFSELDDVNT
-869 NQDEDTTQNAVSI
+869 NVDQEQDNAQDAVSI
-882 DQLTRKQQ
+882 EQLTRRRN

>member
-385 QRALEAEAQKEATEA
+385 QRALEAEAQKEAAEA

-473 KAEADRQLAEQ
+473 KAEADRQL
-484 KAKADAQK
+484 
-492 AEAARIAAE
+492 
-501 QKAKDDAAKAEAA
+501 
-514 RIAAEQKAKA
+514 AEQKAKA

-623 LRKAEI
+623 ARQAEEKRKAAEAKAEADRIAAEAKRADEARKAEEARQEALRKAEM
-629 ARQEAARKAEEERLA
+629 ARQEAARKAEEE
-644 AIERAQEEARK
+644 
-655 AEEARQRE
+655 
-663 EARKV
+663 
-668 EAARKAEDARLAA
+668 RLAA

-699 EAKRAEETRKAE
+699 EAKRAEEARKAE

-723 AARIAEAERIAEA
+723 VARITEAERIAEA